1 MNRTTNSSVPV
12 YDAKSSSTWQEL
24 YPSLRALIRRQIYSY
39 RLPLWSGQEDE
50 IVEDILQETSR
61 RIFEYALKA
70 EMGRALPIYQF
81 EHMVIV
87 TACNYCKD
95 LRRRDR
101 RFKRLAA
108 DTSISV
114 EENVMCNLDQT
125 HLSEAATE
133 SVYQEG
139 LFALLAQEIAAFPSK
154 QRQALLAD
162 LASLMS
168 FEEQLTSLQKAF
180 LDAGIRLEEYRELLP
195 SNEKERQRYA
205 SLLYHAYKRVAQ
217 IARVQKYASV
227 A

>member
-24 YPSLRALIRRQIYSY
+24 YPSLRALIRRQVYSY
-39 RLPLWSGQEDE
+39 RLPSWSGQEDE

-70 EMGRALPIYQF
+70 EMGRALPIYHF

-87 TACNYCKD
+87 TARNCCKD

-101 RFKRLAA
+101 RFKRLEA

-114 EENVMCNLDQT
+114 EENVMRNLDQT

-133 SVYQEG
+133 SVYREG
-139 LFALLAQEIAAFPSK
+139 LFVLMAQEIATFPSK
-154 QRQALLAD
+154 QKQALLAD

-168 FEEQLTSLQKAF
+168 FEEQPTSLQKAF
-180 LDAGIRLEEYRELLP
+180 LDAGIRLEEYRDVLP

-205 SLLYHAYKRVAQ
+205 SLLYHAYKRVALL
-217 IARVQKYASV
+217 ARVQAYASV